1 MITKLAWRNI
11 WFKPLNT
18 ILSIILLTSSVA
30 IITVLILLEK
40 QFEEKFTNNLDGIDL
55 VMGAQGSP
63 LQLIL
68 SSIYQVDAPT
78 GNISLDSAK
87 VWMQNPMVGK
97 AIPLAFGDNYK
108 GFKILGTTQDYL
120 SHFKVEFSQGKTFDK
135 NFEVVVGSEIA
146 QKLHLHIG
154 DTFFGSH
161 GDSEEGH
168 VHEEYAYKIVG
179 IAKPTGKVVDNLIL
193 CTIPSVWQMHSP
205 HNEDEHHHEE
215 EAHEH
220 AENPAH
226 GEEGHIHEEGDE
238 HSHEHE
244 DSEVHKHAEN
254 PAHGEEGHIHEEGD
268 EHIHE
273 HEDSEVHK
281 HAENPAHGEE
291 GHIHEEGDE
300 HEHEHH
306 EVADLT
312 MDEPGMEITSVLLQM
327 RNPMAKLTWQRIIS
341 QNTKMQAASPAIE
354 INRLFTLFGV
364 GIDALRYL
372 AYGIMLISGISIFIA
387 LFNTLKERKTEFALL
402 RVNGA
407 KRIQLL
413 ALVLIE
419 SLLLCFVGFI
429 FGTILGRIALVLI
442 SKSSE
447 ADFKLSFNPYE
458 FIWNKEGWLL
468 IVTLAVGII
477 AALIP
482 AIKAYQLNISKTLAN
497 A

>member
-120 SHFKVEFSQGKTFDK
+120 SHFKVEFSEGKTFNK
-135 NFEVVVGSEIA
+135 NFEVVIGSEIA
-146 QKLHLHIG
+146 QKLTLNVG
-154 DTFFGSH
+154 DEFFGSH
-161 GDSEEGH
+161 GDSEEGE
-168 VHEEYAYKIVG
+168 VHDHYAYKVVG

-193 CTIPSVWQMHSP
+193 SNIPSVWQMH
-205 HNEDEHHHEE
+205 HHEE
-215 EAHEH
+215 A
-220 AENPAH
+220 NPAH
-226 GEEGHIHEEGDE
+226 GEEGHV
-238 HSHEHE
+238 HE
-244 DSEVHKHAEN
+244 D
-254 PAHGEEGHIHEEGD
+254 
-268 EHIHE
+268 
-273 HEDSEVHK
+273 
-281 HAENPAHGEE
+281 
-291 GHIHEEGDE
+291 GDE

-306 EVADLT
+306 EAADLT

-327 RNPMAKLTWQRIIS
+327 RNPMAKLTWQRIIP

-364 GIDALRYL
+364 GIEALRYL

-387 LFNTLKERKTEFALL
+387 LFNTLKERKSEFALL

-407 KRIQLL
+407 GRLQLL
-413 ALVLIE
+413 KLVLIE
-419 SLLLCFVGFI
+419 SLLLCLVGFI

-468 IVTLAVGII
+468 ALTLLVGIV

-482 AIKAYQLNISKTLAN
+482 AVKAYTLNISKTLAN